1 MLQKLYVNNYVIID
15 ELEINFSNSLNMVT
29 GETGAGKSVLLGAL
43 SLVLGQRADTKVLY
57 NIGKK
62 CVIEATFNI
71 ASYNLESFFTEHQLD
86 FDKQTLL
93 RREISDS
100 GKSRAFIN
108 DTPVNLNVLKEL
120 GEQLVNVHSQHETL
134 SLNNAAFQIDLIDN
148 VAKQENNL
156 KSFSNTF
163 SHFKQK
169 QHELQQLQNEYDAL
183 GGDAS
188 FLKFQLSELS
198 EVALKINEQES
209 LEQELKTLEH
219 AEEIKGNISKAMLI
233 LNDSDA
239 AVNSQLLT
247 VLELLENLKKY
258 QPEMVEIY
266 NRINSTYIELQ
277 DIAETIEKIADNT
290 TLNAERIEEV
300 QARLNLIYR
309 LHKKHK
315 TIKIEELIAI
325 EDCLQQKINAI
336 ENFDERLQKLHDEI
350 SKSKNKLIEQATIL
364 HQNRKNV
371 ITAIENKVKQGLEY
385 VAMPNATFQIDIQLQ
400 EFDKIHE
407 KGLDKIRF
415 LFSANKGLAPDELKK
430 VASGGELS
438 RLMLIIKSLAA
449 QYAALPTLIFDEI
462 DTGISGE
469 VADKVGK
476 QMQALAKH
484 HQVIA
489 ITHLPQIA
497 GKGNCH
503 FYVYKDNSGV
513 KTITRIKQL
522 NEQERVVEIAKM
534 LVGDKVTESALSNA
548 KELMN

>member
-163 SHFKQK
+163 HHFKEK
-169 QHELQQLQNEYDAL
+169 QQELQQLQNEYDAL

-198 EVALKINEQES
+198 ELALKENEQES

-258 QPEMVEIY
+258 QPEIVEIY

-290 TLNAERIEEV
+290 TLNAESIEEV

-325 EDCLQQKINAI
+325 EDSLQQKINAI

-350 SKSKNKLIEQATIL
+350 SKLKNKLIEQATIL

-503 FYVYKDNSGV
+503 FYVYKDNSGA

>member
-163 SHFKQK
+163 NYFKQK
-169 QHELQQLQNEYDAL
+169 QQELQQLQNEYDAL

-198 EVALKINEQES
+198 ELALKENEQES

-247 VLELLENLKKY
+247 VLELFENLKKY

-315 TIKIEELIAI
+315 TIKIEELLAI
-325 EDCLQQKINAI
+325 EDNLQQKINAI

-350 SKSKNKLIEQATIL
+350 SKLKNKLIEQATIL

-371 ITAIENKVKQGLEY
+371 ITAIENKVKQGLQY
-385 VAMPNATFQIDIQLQ
+385 VAMPDATFQIDIQLQ

-503 FYVYKDNSGV
+503 FYVYKDNSGA